1 MLARHKII
9 VLSMYGSETHVVE
22 ALKHGA
28 KDYLLKDDLPEELT
42 HAIRMVASGQ
52 YYLSRPL
59 TDRALGV
66 YALLAKEK
74 PEDPYDSLTDRERE
88 VLHLAAEG
96 TANARIAEK
105 LNISVRTTEAHS
117 AHVMSKLGL
126 SSQTDLI
133 RFAIRRGIITA

>member
-1 MLARHKII
+1 
-9 VLSMYGSETHVVE
+9 
-22 ALKHGA
+22 
-28 KDYLLKDDLPEELT
+28 
-42 HAIRMVASGQ
+42 
-52 YYLSRPL
+52 
-59 TDRALGV
+59 
-66 YALLAKEK
+66 LLAKEK
-74 PEDPYDSLTDRERE
+74 PEDPYDSLTDRERK

-105 LNISVRTTEAHS
+105 LNISVRTAEAHR